1 MHVGICEITIRLH
14 AITTLKGK
22 RQITQSVVKNLHN
35 KFNVSA
41 AEVDHLDNK
50 TLFGLGLGAVSGSKK
65 IIDSTFSAVLRYLE
79 RDRRLDVET
88 YDQEY
93 L

>member
-1 MHVGICEITIRLH
+1 MHVGICEISIRLPE
-14 AITTLKGK
+14 ITTLKEK

-50 TLFGLGLGAVSGSKK
+50 TLFGLGLGAVSGSRKV
-65 IIDSTFSAVLRYLE
+65 IDSTFSAVLKYLE

-88 YDQEY
+88 FDQEY